1 MTPND
6 VKDLLKK
13 IIAEEALPIEL
24 VDMPSD
30 KEYTASS
37 GLTTKNRVQDVAH
50 QWKKTGKL
58 YTRQPW
64 RSSLMKFYSKTDAE
78 SATKELL
85 ESYQV
90 EAFLETIISEQNLQI
105 RFVDHGFRLITLQE
119 DDTSRYPVKVL
130 HGGFRLEKS
139 QETEILQSQLEKVA
153 KHFESIL
160 KEKNTKAK
168 LIHRGFRLEKN
179 SEANIPI
186 SQIEEIAK
194 RIDDTFGINYV
205 LDSYSWRVPRSQRH
219 TEDRF
224 KSTEW
229 SSANIRRSLWRFPRH
244 PRH

>member
-6 VKDLLKK
+6 VKELLKK
-13 IIAEEALPIEL
+13 IIVEEGLPLEL

-30 KEYTASS
+30 QEYTASS

-50 QWKKTGKL
+50 QWKKASKL
-58 YTRQPW
+58 RTRQPW
-64 RSSLMKFYSKTDAE
+64 RSDLMKFYSKTDAE
-78 SATKELL
+78 SATKELS
-85 ESYQV
+85 ESFEV
-90 EAFLETIISEQNLQI
+90 EALLETIISEQNLQI
-105 RFVDHGFRLITLQE
+105 RFTDHGFRLITLQE

-139 QETEILQSQLEKVA
+139 QEAEMLQSQLEKVA

-179 SEANIPI
+179 AETNIPI
-186 SQIEEIAK
+186 SQVEEIVK
-194 RIDDTFGINYV
+194 RIDDTLGINYK
-205 LDSYSWRVPRSQRH
+205 LDSWRVTRSGPP
-219 TEDRF
+219 TEDVF
-224 KSTEW
+224 SSTEW
-229 SSANIRRSLWRFPRH
+229 SSANIRISLWRFPRH